1 MSQENIL
8 SEQITQKRKRIEKL
22 LKQLEA
28 NPQNSVIKE
37 ASSEI
42 PLVLEELASAEE
54 SLKLVTEKS
63 ADQLFQQ
70 DRDLR
75 YTWAPHLKGLA
86 ANLIG
91 KTDFDIFPR
100 EEAARLAEMKK
111 EILNTGR
118 GAKTE
123 LKMKTRDQERFY
135 DAFFEP
141 LRNGRGR
148 IIGITGYIRD
158 VTERKQIE
166 KDLEDSKKECVEL
179 ISTDQA
185 TGLYNLRQFYT
196 QLKIEIERVNRYYYP
211 LSVLIVDVDDF
222 KKIIEKYGRYE
233 GEKAIKRI
241 ADIIKSQIR
250 QVDSA
255 YRYGGEEFAV
265 ILPDTEND
273 EALNVAERIRDG
285 FDMRNF
291 SPLMDERLMLTV
303 SIGIIQYYPKEDMI
317 AFLRRADKSLYMAK
331 AQGRNGIFFQEKE
344 EEDTFLI

>member
-1 MSQENIL
+1 MSQENIF
-8 SEQITQKRKRIEKL
+8 SEQVTQKRKRIENL

-28 NPQNSVIKE
+28 NPQNSVLTE
-37 ASSEI
+37 AYSEI

-54 SLKLVTEKS
+54 SLRLVTEKS
-63 ADQLFQQ
+63 ADQVFQQ
-70 DRDLR
+70 DMNLR
-75 YTWAPHLKGLA
+75 YTWAPHIKGLA

-100 EEAARLAEMKK
+100 EEAARLENIKK
-111 EILNTGR
+111 DILNTGR

-123 LKMKTRDQERFY
+123 LKIKIRDEERFY

-158 VTERKQIE
+158 ITDRKQIE
-166 KDLEDSKKECVEL
+166 KDLEDRKKECIEL

-185 TGLYNLRQFYT
+185 TGLYNLRQFYN
-196 QLKIEIERVNRYYYP
+196 QMKFEIERVNRYYYP
-211 LSVLIVDVDDF
+211 LTVLIVDIEDF

-241 ADIIKSQIR
+241 ADIVKGQIR

-255 YRYGGEEFAV
+255 YRYGEQEFAV

-285 FDMRNF
+285 FEMRNF

-303 SIGIIQYYPKEDMI
+303 SIGIVQYYPKEDMI

-331 AQGRNGIFFQEKE
+331 AQGRNGIYFQEKE

>member
-1 MSQENIL
+1 MSQENI
-8 SEQITQKRKRIEKL
+8 SPDRIAQKRKRIENL

-28 NPQNSVIKE
+28 NPQKSILKE
-37 ASSEI
+37 AFNEI

-54 SLKLVTEKS
+54 SLRLVTEKS

-100 EEAARLAEMKK
+100 DEAVRLTGIKK
-111 EILNTGR
+111 DILNTGR

-123 LKMKTRDQERFY
+123 LKIKNRDEERFY

-141 LRNGRGR
+141 LRNGRGS
-148 IIGITGYIRD
+148 IIGISGYIRD
-158 VTERKQIE
+158 VTERKRIE
-166 KDLEDSKKECVEL
+166 HDLENSKRECIEL
-179 ISTDQA
+179 ISTDQL

-196 QLKIEIERVNRYYYP
+196 QLKVEIERVNRYYYP

-222 KKIIEKYGRYE
+222 KKINEKYGRYE
-233 GEKAIKRI
+233 GEKAIRRI
-241 ADIIKSQIR
+241 AGIVKSQIR

-291 SPLMDERLMLTV
+291 SPLMDERLVLTV
-303 SIGIIQYYPKEDMI
+303 SIGIVQYYPKEDMI

-331 AQGRNGIFFQEKE
+331 AQGRNGIYFQEKE